1 MCPFRSAVVQDRFS
15 AGGVT
20 NLCFS
25 YFEGFNEGVI
35 GREAEM
41 RGSLVECGER
51 QLEGGQ
57 LERVLWN
64 FSEAPH
70 EQWYHGSCGIHVP
83 RSVVHAKLH
92 YWIMSQ
98 DCRNTFLMRHCCG
111 WPRWSVLKF
120 KLISRLRVR
129 RPNLMK

>member
-1 MCPFRSAVVQDRFS
+1 MVQDRFS

-57 LERVLWN
+57 LERVL
-64 FSEAPH
+64 
-70 EQWYHGSCGIHVP
+70 
-83 RSVVHAKLH
+83 
-92 YWIMSQ
+92 
-98 DCRNTFLMRHCCG
+98 
-111 WPRWSVLKF
+111 
-120 KLISRLRVR
+120 
-129 RPNLMK
+129 